1 MIQIQSEKTPQ
12 SQVSHRNEMSE
23 ARSPVFEGHEAL
35 PLKTKHFL
43 TGTELDHSELETLL
57 LLAESLR
64 EERVRGVQRTEL
76 AQKHVALVFEKPS
89 LRTRV
94 SFTVAVQELGGQ
106 AVELSSIVRKK
117 EEPEDTIRVLE
128 GYCHA
133 VMVRTH
139 EHKLLERM
147 TQHARVPVINGL
159 SDAHHPCQALADLL
173 TLKQT
178 YGSLKGVKLA
188 YVGDGN
194 NVLHSLLFLAPF
206 LGVDVSYAC
215 PKGFEPSA
223 FVVKQ
228 AKTRAREGGGQVKG
242 YIDPVKAVQGAHA
255 IYTDVWTSMG
265 FEQEETDRDKVFGS
279 YQVNAALYKHAAPD
293 ALLMHCMPMIRGKE
307 ITDEMV
313 EHPHSA
319 LFRQSE
325 NRLHAQKALLIGLL
339 GHS

>member
-1 MIQIQSEKTPQ
+1 MTLKMAQ
-12 SQVSHRNEMSE
+12 SQICKSS
-23 ARSPVFEGHEAL
+23 ST
-35 PLKTKHFL
+35 LKTKHFL
-43 TGTELDHSELETLL
+43 TGTELDHAELEHLL
-57 LLAESLR
+57 TLAESLR
-64 EERVRGVQRTEL
+64 EERVRGAQRPEL
-76 AQKHVALVFEKPS
+76 VQKHVALVFEKPS

-94 SFTVAVQELGGQ
+94 SFTVAVQELSGQ
-106 AVELSSIVRKK
+106 VVELSSIGRKN

-133 VMVRTH
+133 VMLRTH

-147 TQHARVPVINGL
+147 VQHARVPVINGL
-159 SDAHHPCQALADLL
+159 SDTHHPCQALADLL

-194 NVLHSLLFLAPF
+194 NVLHSLLLLAPF
-206 LGVDVSYAC
+206 LGIEVSYAC
-215 PKGFEPSA
+215 PRGFEPSA
-223 FVVKQ
+223 FVVRQ

-242 YIDPVKAVQGAHA
+242 FVDPAKAVQGAQA

-265 FEQEETDRDKVFGS
+265 FEQEETDRDKVFGN
-279 YQVNAALYKHAAPD
+279 YQLNATLYSHAADD
-293 ALLMHCMPMIRGKE
+293 AILMHCMPMIRGKE

-313 EHPHSA
+313 EHPQSA

-325 NRLHAQKALLIGLL
+325 NRLHTQKALLIGLL
-339 GHS
+339 GRS